1 MAPGRAD
8 GGSIGPAGRPARA
21 GWADL
26 RLRVLSAIILAPV
39 AVAVVW
45 LGGVFWSVLIILA
58 AAGLACEWVLLCGC
72 RLTTAPGLAVPLAM
86 IAVGVV
92 AAERV
97 AWALPILALT
107 CAAIWAIARTTPSP
121 DSRRPISLAAGAIYI
136 GITCIALIW
145 LRHDGLAGLPNIL
158 FLLLVVWAS
167 DVGAYLAGR
176 LLGGPRLAPR
186 ISPGK
191 TWAGA
196 GGGLLAAVAM
206 GYIVAMC
213 FALSSGG
220 VARLS
225 WRVALVAIVL
235 GVAAQLGDLL
245 ESAIKRR
252 FGVKDSGRLIPGHG
266 GLFDRLDGFLTAGPL
281 AALLA
286 LALGPGVV
294 LWR

>member
-1 MAPGRAD
+1 LAQGRAD
-8 GGSIGPAGRPARA
+8 GSSGRVARA

-26 RLRVLSAIILAPV
+26 RLRVLSAVVLAPI

-45 LGGVFWSVLIILA
+45 LGGIFWTLLMILLA
-58 AAGLACEWVLLCGC
+58 AGMAFEWVLLCGC
-72 RLTTAPGLAVPLAM
+72 RLGRLPGLAVLVAV
-86 IAVGVV
+86 IAIGAI
-92 AAERV
+92 AAGPT
-97 AWALPILALT
+97 AWALPVLAAT
-107 CAAIWAIARTTPSP
+107 YVATWVIAARIP
-121 DSRRPISLAAGAIYI
+121 DLRAPRPASLAAGVIYI
-136 GITCIALIW
+136 GLPCIALIW
-145 LRHDGLAGLPNIL
+145 LRHDPLAGLPNIL

-196 GGGLLAAVAM
+196 LGGLLATIAM
-206 GYIVAMC
+206 GYIVAVYFMP
-213 FALSSGG
+213 STGG
-220 VARLS
+220 GLS
-225 WRVALVAIVL
+225 WRVALVAAAL
-235 GVAAQLGDLL
+235 GLAAQLGDLL

-286 LALGPGVV
+286 LALGPGVM
-294 LWR
+294 LWQ